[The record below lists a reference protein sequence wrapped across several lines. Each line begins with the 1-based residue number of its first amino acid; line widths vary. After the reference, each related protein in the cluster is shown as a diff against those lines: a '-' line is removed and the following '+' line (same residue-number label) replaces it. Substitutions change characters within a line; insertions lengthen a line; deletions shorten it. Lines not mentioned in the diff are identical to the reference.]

1 MPPRLLCLLLLAT
14 ALALAVVW
22 QNAALRQ
29 AGRRLESL
37 RAELAEERAEQLT
50 YRAHL
55 SKLRSPQR
63 ILRLVQW
70 LGLDLSERV
79 VRPADEPPAQRHQ
92 TNGPVAAPVP
102 QSERTKPAAA
112 VARESQP
119 AAVRPR
125 PSVAARPSQPVA
137 ARPVS
142 SVAARPSQPVTAKP
156 SQPVAAHRAPA
167 APASRPAQEAG
178 ARSETAHE

>member
-1 MPPRLLCLLLLAT
+1 MPPRFLCLLLLAT

-29 AGRRLESL
+29 EGRRLESL

-55 SKLRSPQR
+55 SKLSSPQR

-112 VARESQP
+112 VAREGQP
-119 AAVRPR
+119 AAVRPK
-125 PSVAARPSQPVA
+125 PSVAARPTQA
-137 ARPVS
+137 
-142 SVAARPSQPVTAKP
+142 VAARPSQPVTAKP

-167 APASRPAQEAG
+167 ASAPRPAQEAS

>member
-55 SKLRSPQR
+55 SKLSSPQR

-112 VARESQP
+112 VAREGQP
-119 AAVRPR
+119 AAVRR
-125 PSVAARPSQPVA
+125 EPSVAARPTQA
-137 ARPVS
+137 
-142 SVAARPSQPVTAKP
+142 VAARPSP
-156 SQPVAAHRAPA
+156 PVAAHRAPA
-167 APASRPAQEAG
+167 APAPRPAQEAG

>member
-55 SKLRSPQR
+55 SKLSSPQR

-142 SVAARPSQPVTAKP
+142 SVAARPSP
-156 SQPVAAHRAPA
+156 PVAAHRAPA

>member
-112 VARESQP
+112 VAREGQP

-142 SVAARPSQPVTAKP
+142 SVAARPSP
-156 SQPVAAHRAPA
+156 PVAAHRAPA

>member
-70 LGLDLSERV
+70 LGLDLSERA

-112 VARESQP
+112 VAREGQP

-137 ARPVS
+137 ARSIS
-142 SVAARPSQPVTAKP
+142 SVTARPSP
-156 SQPVAAHRAPA
+156 PVAAHRAPA